1 MTLRVVIAG
10 AGPAGFAVA
19 SAVLADTGLDVKIDL
34 VDRAVLPDGLLRH
47 GPAAGA
53 QRLRDVA
60 RGIDAALGDGRL
72 TYYGDVDVG
81 AGLSLEELRSSADAV
96 VLATGAPQDLHLQ
109 IAGRDSVGIG
119 TVSHV
124 EAWLAGNA
132 DVEVDEL
139 DLAMDT
145 AVFFGVSPETLR
157 VAEVLCGRTPAEVP
171 AKWQTG

>member
-1 MTLRVVIAG
+1 MEPLKST
-10 AGPAGFAVA
+10 PAGFAVA
-19 SAVLADTGLDVKIDL
+19 SALLADTGLDVKIDL

-72 TYYGDVDVG
+72 TYYGDVNVG

-96 VLATGAPQDLHLQ
+96 VLATGAPQDLPLQ

-145 AVFFGVSPETLR
+145 AVLFGVSPETLR
-157 VAEVLCGRTPAEVP
+157 VAEVLCGVNAH
-171 AKWQTG
+171 